1 MTNELQLL
9 KEVLEKKEK
18 LLQQILDKSAMQLEL
33 AGAESLDVEA
43 FDSLVDDK
51 TELLAE
57 MERLDEG
64 FDSIYQHI
72 REELPGQKDQYKEQI
87 AALQTLI
94 KSTVDLGAQIHATE
108 ARTKDKLSVALIK
121 SKRELSQ
128 RKTSMK
134 KVSDYYKISNNLKYV
149 DSFFLDQKK

>member
-18 LLQQILDKSAMQLEL
+18 ILQQILDKSIVQLEL
-33 AGAESLDVEA
+33 AGADSLDAEQ
-43 FDSLVDDK
+43 FDGLVDDK

-72 REELPGQKDQYKEQI
+72 REELPVQKEQHKTEI
-87 AALQTLI
+87 AVLQALI
-94 KSTVDLGAQIHATE
+94 KNTVDLGAQIHATE
-108 ARTKDKLSVALIK
+108 ARTKDKLSVSLIK
-121 SKRELSQ
+121 SKRELAQ
-128 RKTSMK
+128 KKTSMK
-134 KVSDYYKISNNLKYV
+134 KVSDYYKTSNNLKYV

>member
-18 LLQQILDKSAMQLEL
+18 ILQRILDKTTMQMEL
-33 AGAESLDVEA
+33 AGADSLDVER
-43 FDSLVDDK
+43 FDGLVDDK

-64 FDSIYQHI
+64 FDSIYQRI
-72 REELPGQKDQYKEQI
+72 REELPGQKDQYKMEI
-87 AALQTLI
+87 TALQELI
-94 KSTVDLGAQIHATE
+94 KSTVDLGAQIHTTE
-108 ARTKDKLSVALIK
+108 ARTKDKLSGALLK
-121 SKRELSQ
+121 SRRELAQ
-128 RKTSMK
+128 K
-134 KVSDYYKISNNLKYV
+134 KVSARKVMDFYKTSNNLKYV